1 MAPFAVILDV
11 DGTLVNSNDAHAQAW
26 VDAFNEAGIDVSYDR
41 VRRAIG
47 MGGDKLMPHVAGIR
61 DDSREGS
68 RISKRRG
75 EIFREHH
82 LPHLSAFPLVR
93 DLVRQFITDGYTVVV
108 ASSAQSDELS
118 QLLKIAGVS
127 DLIAATA
134 SSSEASRSK
143 PDPDIVQ
150 AALQRS
156 GAPAEQAIMLGDTPY
171 DVEAALRAGIADRRR
186 RVGRLECGGSA
197 RRGGSPSRGRR
208 DLRALRRVGV
218 RAIDT
223 GRPPHFT
230 YFLNTA
236 SNDAGRAVRSRA
248 QRSGIDA
255 NRCGA
260 VAIVKSCG
268 SNGSSSSSQR
278 SGVETPANLLARA
291 L

>member
-11 DGTLVNSNDAHAQAW
+11 DGTLVNSNDAHARAW
-26 VDAFNEAGIDVSYDR
+26 VDAFNDAGIDVSHDR

-61 DDSREGS
+61 EDSREGS

-75 EIFREHH
+75 EIFRQHH

-93 DLVRQFITDGYTVVV
+93 DLVRQFTTDGYTVVV

-171 DVEAALRAGIADRRR
+171 DVEAALRAGIAIVGVESGGWSAEDLRGAVEVHPEAAGIYGHYDESAFARLIR
-186 RVGRLECGGSA
+186 AGRLT
-197 RRGGSPSRGRR
+197 SR
-208 DLRALRRVGV
+208 
-218 RAIDT
+218 T
-223 GRPPHFT
+223 
-230 YFLNTA
+230 
-236 SNDAGRAVRSRA
+236 S
-248 QRSGIDA
+248 
-255 NRCGA
+255 
-260 VAIVKSCG
+260 
-268 SNGSSSSSQR
+268 
-278 SGVETPANLLARA
+278 
-291 L
+291 

>member
-26 VDAFNEAGIDVSYDR
+26 VDAFNEAGIDVSHDR

-47 MGGDKLMPHVAGIR
+47 IGGDKLMPHVAGIR
-61 DDSREGS
+61 EDSRERS

-82 LPHLSAFPLVR
+82 LPRLSAFPLVR
-93 DLVRQFITDGYTVVV
+93 DLVRQFTTDGYTVVV

-127 DLIAATA
+127 DLISATA

-156 GAPAEQAIMLGDTPY
+156 GAPAGQAIMLGDTPY
-171 DVEAALRAGIADRRR
+171 DVEAALRAGIAIVGVESGGWSAEDLHGAVEVHPGAAGIYGHYGESAFARLIRA
-186 RVGRLECGGSA
+186 GRLT
-197 RRGGSPSRGRR
+197 SR
-208 DLRALRRVGV
+208 
-218 RAIDT
+218 I
-223 GRPPHFT
+223 
-230 YFLNTA
+230 
-236 SNDAGRAVRSRA
+236 S
-248 QRSGIDA
+248 
-255 NRCGA
+255 
-260 VAIVKSCG
+260 
-268 SNGSSSSSQR
+268 
-278 SGVETPANLLARA
+278 
-291 L
+291 